1 MSLTQAPKYS
11 EAHKMHEEDLEKK
24 LKRSKFIMNPALE
37 AENVKAITLVQEEID
52 TLDKWDGKV
61 ADAIDE
67 AAEVRPEPLSPCLI
81 SLENMCL

>member
-11 EAHKMHEEDLEKK
+11 KAHKMHQEDLEKK
-24 LKRSKFIMNPALE
+24 LERAKLIVNPALE
-37 AENVKAITLVQEEID
+37 AENVKDITLVQEEIY
-52 TLDKWDGKV
+52 TLDIWDGKV

-81 SLENMCL
+81 SLEKMCL